1 MSEDEQDCWT
11 VRRTSVME
19 LSRNGNLRKAQGYLR
34 MTISKVIS
42 ARQITVKYTRS
53 ISSTRI
59 SKAAL

>member
-1 MSEDEQDCWT
+1 
-11 VRRTSVME
+11 ME